1 MRFLNDQS
9 VPNSNFRAKQYIF
22 IYIYFI
28 LSHLPN
34 IFLSFLNPNL
44 QVRIKSPNFGFLIYI
59 FVLYFLYYHKMHT
72 Q

>member
-1 MRFLNDQS
+1 MIKVYQIQILEQSNIFL
-9 VPNSNFRAKQYIF
+9 F
-22 IYIYFI
+22 IYFI

-44 QVRIKSPNFGFLIYI
+44 QVRIKSPNFEFLIYI